1 MFWCCSDTLT
11 YVYDT
16 LQHIALSYKDVI
28 VLLNQRPCVC
38 KHRFVSV
45 TAMDYLTFHPVYVCL
60 LPFSSDVMFPIQN
73 DDADNNL
80 Y

>member
-1 MFWCCSDTLT
+1 MFWCCSDTLTYVYDTLTYVYDTLTYVYDTLT

-45 TAMDYLTFHPVYVCL
+45 TAMDY
-60 LPFSSDVMFPIQN
+60 
-73 DDADNNL
+73 
-80 Y
+80 